1 MSNANF
7 MKLLQTFFNENKEKI
22 AESIRANIRT
32 YTMVIAL
39 VLIWILFGLL
49 TDGVFFT
56 PRNLSN
62 LVRQMI
68 LIAILAVG
76 MVPIIVT
83 GNIDLSVGS
92 VVGFISIIVAYC
104 QFFIFPDMLGG
115 VFPSWQSQT
124 TFMGVETSING
135 ILSTFLSIIVALI
148 VGLLVGVWQ
157 GALIA
162 YLRIPAFIVSLG
174 GLLGFKGGI
183 LLVSGGRTIGPVENT
198 LVAIGQG
205 YIPKT
210 AGVILAFIV
219 VGCIFAITLW
229 GRKQKLK
236 YGFEK
241 YPIYKDLTKAGLL
254 SSVVLFYV
262 LYIATGYEGI
272 QVPVLLMAVI
282 LLIFHYITNNTKF
295 GRYIYALG
303 GNQEATRLSGI
314 DTQKVVFKVYL
325 LMGILCALC
334 GVVLTGYV
342 AMGTTTGGNL
352 YELFTIAACV
362 IGGTSLMGGEGTVA
376 GAVVGALVM
385 GSLNNGMD
393 ILGWTTSKQWVV
405 QGLVLIVAVF
415 VDVYSKR
422 KGKS

>member
-1 MSNANF
+1 MTASITELFQNF
-7 MKLLQTFFNENKEKI
+7 VQKNKGKV
-22 AESIRANIRT
+22 ADSIRANIRT
-32 YTMVIAL
+32 YSMVIAL
-39 VLIWILFGLL
+39 VMIWILFGLL
-49 TDGVFFT
+49 TDGIFFT

-68 LIAILAVG
+68 LIGILAIG
-76 MVPIIVT
+76 MVPVIVT

-92 VVGFISIIVAYC
+92 VVGFISVIVAYC
-104 QFFIFPDMLGG
+104 QFFIFPTMLAGA
-115 VFPSWQSQT
+115 FPSWEAQT
-124 TFMGVETSING
+124 TFMGIETSMNG
-135 ILSTFLSIIVALI
+135 VLSTFLSILIALA
-148 VGLLVGVWQ
+148 VGLLVGLWH
-157 GALIA
+157 GSLIA
-162 YLRIPAFIVSLG
+162 YLKIPAFIVTLG
-174 GLLGFKGGI
+174 GFLGFRGGV
-183 LLVSGGRTIGPVENT
+183 LLISGGRTIGPVENT

-205 YIPKT
+205 YVPKT
-210 AGVILAFIV
+210 FGLVLGIIV
-219 VGCIFAITLW
+219 VACIFAIVLW

-236 YGFEK
+236 YGFDK
-241 YPIYKDLTKAGLL
+241 YPIAKDLFKAALI

-262 LYIATGYEGI
+262 IYVANGYEGI
-272 QVPVLLMAVI
+272 QIPVLLMVII

-303 GNQEATRLSGI
+303 GNREATRLSGI
-314 DTQKVVFKVYL
+314 DTNRVIFKVFL
-325 LMGILCALC
+325 LMGVICAIC

-352 YELFTIAACV
+352 YELFTIASCV
-362 IGGTSLMGGEGTVA
+362 IGGTSLMGGEGAVA

-393 ILGWTTSKQWVV
+393 ILGWTTAKQNII

-415 VDVYSKR
+415 VDVQSKS

>member
-1 MSNANF
+1 MTANITELIQNF
-7 MKLLQTFFNENKEKI
+7 VQENKGKI
-22 AESIRANIRT
+22 ADSIRANFRT
-32 YTMVIAL
+32 YTMIIAL
-39 VLIWILFGLL
+39 VLIWILFGIL

-68 LIAILAVG
+68 LIAILAIG
-76 MVPIIVT
+76 MVPVIVT

-92 VVGFISIIVAYC
+92 VVGFISVIVAYC
-104 QFFIFPDMLGG
+104 QFFIFPDILAGA
-115 VFPSWQSQT
+115 FPAWQAQT
-124 TFMGVETSING
+124 TFMGVETSMNG
-135 ILSTFLSIIVALI
+135 VLSTFLSIIVALI
-148 VGLLVGVWQ
+148 VGLVVGLWQ
-157 GALIA
+157 GSLIA
-162 YLRIPAFIVSLG
+162 YLRIPAFIVTLG
-174 GLLGFKGGI
+174 GYLGFKGGI

-198 LVAIGQG
+198 LKSLGQG
-205 YIPKT
+205 YVPKT
-210 AGVILAFIV
+210 LGLILAILV
-219 VGCIFAITLW
+219 VACIFAITLYS
-229 GRKQKLK
+229 RKQKFK

-241 YPIYKDLTKAGLL
+241 YPLSKDIFKAGVI

-262 LYIATGYEGI
+262 LYVANGYEGI
-272 QVPVLLMAVI
+272 QIPVLLMVII

-314 DTQKVVFKVYL
+314 NTQKVVFKVFV

-342 AMGTTTGGNL
+342 GMGTTTGGAY

-362 IGGTSLMGGEGTVA
+362 IGGTSLMGGEGAVA
-376 GAVVGALVM
+376 GAVVGALVI

-405 QGLVLIVAVF
+405 QGLVLILAVF
-415 VDVYSKR
+415 VDVQSKR

>member
-1 MSNANF
+1 MSMELVQKFIQENKGKVADSVRANF
-7 MKLLQTFFNENKEKI
+7 
-22 AESIRANIRT
+22 RT
-32 YTMVIAL
+32 YAMVGAL
-39 VLIWILFGLL
+39 ILIWILFGALS
-49 TDGVFFT
+49 DGVFFS

-62 LVRQMI
+62 LVRQMV

-76 MVPIIVT
+76 MVPVIVT

-92 VVGFISIIVAYC
+92 VVGFISVIVAYC
-104 QFFIFPDMLGG
+104 QFFIFPDLLAG
-115 VFPSWQSQT
+115 VFPSLQAQT
-124 TFMGVETSING
+124 TFLGVATSING
-135 ILSTFLSIIVALI
+135 VISTVLSISIALL
-148 VGLLVGVWQ
+148 VGLLVGAWQ
-157 GALIA
+157 GSLIA

-174 GLLGFKGGI
+174 GFLGFRGAL
-183 LLVSGGRTIGPVENT
+183 LLVSDGRTIGPVENT

-205 YIPKT
+205 YVPKT
-210 AGVILAFIV
+210 LGLVLALIV
-219 VGCIFAITLW
+219 VACIFAITLW

-236 YGFEK
+236 YGFDK
-241 YPIYKDLTKAGLL
+241 YPIYKDILKAGTI
-254 SSVVLFYV
+254 SSVILFYV
-262 LYIATGYEGI
+262 IYIANGYEGI
-272 QVPVLLMAVI
+272 QIPVLLLAAI
-282 LLIFHYITNNTKF
+282 LLVFHYITNNTKF

-303 GNQEATRLSGI
+303 GNPEATRLSGI
-314 DTQKVVFKVYL
+314 DTRKIVFKVYL

-376 GAVVGALVM
+376 GAVVGALVI

-405 QGLVLIVAVF
+405 QGLVLIAAVF
-415 VDVYSKR
+415 IDVSSKR

>member
-1 MSNANF
+1 MNNTNGGQLKA
-7 MKLLQTFFNENKEKI
+7 FFQENKGKI
-22 AESIRANIRT
+22 ADSFRANIRT
-32 YTMVIAL
+32 YSMVIAL

-56 PRNLSN
+56 SRNLSN
-62 LVRQMI
+62 LARQMV
-68 LIAILAVG
+68 LIAILAIG
-76 MVPIIVT
+76 MVPVIVT
-83 GNIDLSVGS
+83 GNIDLSIGS
-92 VVGFISIIVAYC
+92 VVGFISVIVAYC
-104 QFFIFPDMLGG
+104 QFYIFPSMLAD
-115 VFPSWQSQT
+115 VFPSLQGQT
-124 TFMGVETSING
+124 TFMGVETSLNG

-157 GALIA
+157 GSLIA
-162 YLRIPAFIVSLG
+162 YLRIPAFIVTLG
-174 GLLGFKGGI
+174 GYLGFRGGV

-205 YIPKT
+205 YVPKT
-210 AGVILAFIV
+210 AGLILALV
-219 VGCIFAITLW
+219 VVACIFMIGLW
-229 GRKQKLK
+229 SRKQKLK
-236 YGFEK
+236 YGFDH
-241 YPIYKDLTKAGLL
+241 YPIYKDLVKAGLL
-254 SSVVLFYV
+254 SFIVLFYV
-262 LYIATGYEGI
+262 IYVANGYEGI
-272 QVPVLLMAVI
+272 QNPVLLMVII
-282 LLIFHYITNNTKF
+282 LLIFHYITNNSKF

-325 LMGILCALC
+325 LMGILCAVC

-393 ILGWTTSKQWVV
+393 ILGWTTSKQWIV

>member
-1 MSNANF
+1 MTAAITDLIKDFYQN
-7 MKLLQTFFNENKEKI
+7 NKSKI
-22 AESIRANIRT
+22 ADSIRANFRT
-32 YTMVIAL
+32 YTMIIAL

-76 MVPIIVT
+76 MVPVIVT

-92 VVGFISIIVAYC
+92 VVGFISVIVAYC
-104 QFFIFPDMLGG
+104 QYYIFPDMLATA
-115 VFPSWQSQT
+115 FPSWTVQT
-124 TFMGVETSING
+124 TFMGVDTSLNG
-135 ILSTFLSIIVALI
+135 VLSTVLSIIVALI

-157 GALIA
+157 GTLIA
-162 YLRIPAFIVSLG
+162 YLRIPAFIVTLG

-183 LLVSGGRTIGPVENT
+183 LLVSDGQTIGPVENT
-198 LVAIGQG
+198 LVSIGQG
-205 YIPKT
+205 YVPKT
-210 AGVILAFIV
+210 VGLILALV
-219 VGCIFAITLW
+219 VVICIFALSLW
-229 GRKQKLK
+229 SRKQKFK
-236 YGFEK
+236 HGFDH
-241 YPIYKDLTKAGLL
+241 YPIAKDLFKAGLL

-262 LYIATGYEGI
+262 FYVANGYEGI
-272 QVPVLLMAVI
+272 QNPVLLMAII
-282 LLIFHYITNNTKF
+282 LLVFHYITNNTKF

-303 GNQEATRLSGI
+303 GNYEATRLSGI
-314 DTQKVVFKVYL
+314 DTQKVVFKVFL
-325 LMGILCALC
+325 LMGLLSALC

-376 GAVVGALVM
+376 GAVVGALVI

-393 ILGWTTSKQWVV
+393 ILGWTTSRQWIV

-415 VDVYSKR
+415 VDVQSKR
-422 KGKS
+422 KGKSQ